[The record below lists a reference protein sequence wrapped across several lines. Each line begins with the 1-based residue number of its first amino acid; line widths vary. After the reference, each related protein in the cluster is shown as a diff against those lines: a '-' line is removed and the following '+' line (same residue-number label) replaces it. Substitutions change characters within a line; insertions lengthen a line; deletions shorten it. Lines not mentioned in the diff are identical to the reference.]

1 MEPKSGDS
9 VAPGR
14 GHRERAVPFRNDLG
28 AIEGWYGTNTD
39 IEDRKRAEALVA
51 GENRLLQRLAEG
63 DSLDDGSPRGRD
75 HAHPESPPKGHE
87 AVLVWWLDRSLNWT
101 RVNASRMRLRPWP
114 DRRNIAV

>member
-14 GHRERAVPFRNDLG
+14 GHRDRAVPFRNDLG

-51 GENRLLQRLAEG
+51 GENRLLQMLAEG
-63 DSLDDGSPRGRD
+63 DSLDDG
-75 HAHPESPPKGHE
+75 
-87 AVLVWWLDRSLNWT
+87 
-101 RVNASRMRLRPWP
+101 
-114 DRRNIAV
+114 